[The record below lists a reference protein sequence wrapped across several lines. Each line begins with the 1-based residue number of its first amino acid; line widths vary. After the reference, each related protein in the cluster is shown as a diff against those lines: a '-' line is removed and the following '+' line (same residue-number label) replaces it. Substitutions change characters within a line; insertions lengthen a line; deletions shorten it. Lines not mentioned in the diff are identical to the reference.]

1 MKAFPLYILA
11 GGQSRRFG
19 SDKARATINGRP
31 LIQRI
36 ADTLRPAVTS
46 VTVVADAA
54 GKYQDLSLPTI
65 PDTAPGS
72 GPLAG
77 LAAALQH
84 GRNHADCEWVWVVA
98 CDWTNPSLD
107 LLQPLAEQA
116 ATTTTAVVY
125 GEQHYQPFPGLY
137 HYSIQPVVTQHLQ
150 CDKLSMHQLLDD
162 LNGTR
167 VLFHSASKRLMHANT
182 MDEFAHQIALSKD
195 TARH

>member
-19 SDKARATINGRP
+19 SDKARATVNGRP
-31 LIQRI
+31 QIQRI
-36 ADTLRPAVTS
+36 AETLRPAVTS
-46 VTVVADAA
+46 VAIVADEAD
-54 GKYQDLSLPTI
+54 KYQDLGLATI

-84 GRNHADCEWVWVVA
+84 GRIHTDHEWVWVVA

-116 ATTTTAVVY
+116 TRTTTAVVY

-137 HYSIQPVVTQHLQ
+137 HHAIHPVVTQHLQ
-150 CDKLSMHQLLDD
+150 CDKLSMHQLLAD
-162 LNGTR
+162 LNGAR
-167 VLFHSASKRLMHANT
+167 ILRRPASKRLMHANT
-182 MDEFAHQIALSKD
+182 MAEFLDQAGLSEG
-195 TARH
+195 ASPH